1 MSAGHQ
7 EGKDHSHLQGCPG
20 PMSKQLGLAW
30 AAPCPLPSPG
40 PIPVKDKPPQIRP
53 FWHLAWAGPVQG
65 VLMRPGLQVVQTM
78 FYCAAKPSAPPTLT
92 QCWLEP
98 CWRRPGQGGPLGF
111 LAPPSQWPAL
121 SSFLATPRGIFWSSF
136 TPPSTLQ
143 TAHSQPSLPPQQ
155 EDGPPRKMLGGSE
168 PENPSRKGSEALRTR
183 ETLGRGGGGEEGRRP

>member
-20 PMSKQLGLAW
+20 PMSTQLGLAW
-30 AAPCPLPSPG
+30 AAPCPLPSPS

-65 VLMRPGLQVVQTM
+65 VLTRPGLQVVQTM

-98 CWRRPGQGGPLGF
+98 CWRRRQTWPRRTFGLPCTPFPVACLVQLPCHSKGHL
-111 LAPPSQWPAL
+111 LVQLHAPPH
-121 SSFLATPRGIFWSSF
+121 LANC
-136 TPPSTLQ
+136 
-143 TAHSQPSLPPQQ
+143 SQPAQSSPTARGRASKKDAGRQ
-155 EDGPPRKMLGGSE
+155 R
-168 PENPSRKGSEALRTR
+168 AR
-183 ETLGRGGGGEEGRRP
+183 ESK

>member
-111 LAPPSQWPAL
+111 PAPPSQWPAL

-136 TPPSTLQ
+136 TPPPPPCKLPTASPVFPHSKRTGLQ
-143 TAHSQPSLPPQQ
+143 ERCWEAASQRIQVEKEVKP
-155 EDGPPRKMLGGSE
+155 
-168 PENPSRKGSEALRTR
+168 
-183 ETLGRGGGGEEGRRP
+183 